1 MLKITNNIYLKLI
14 VLIYIVIVLIEVF
27 HFVSDVYLIIMS
39 ESFLCFSILLY
50 IVSFILQ
57 EMYVS
62 SLNILATKYNYIN
75 FLFKKIINI
84 KTIVFYSFLNKL
96 NYYFLYLSQYSKSLV
111 GYYSDLLVELFYTV
125 FFFKKEELKKKYIFS
140 FSLNYLI

>member
-111 GYYSDLLVELFYTV
+111 GYYSDLLVELSYTV
-125 FFFKKEELKKKYIFS
+125 FFLKKEELKKKYIFS

>member
-1 MLKITNNIYLKLI
+1 MLKVTNNIYFKFI
-14 VLIYIVIVLIEVF
+14 VLIYIVIVLIEIF

-96 NYYFLYLSQYSKSLV
+96 NYYFLYLLQYSKSLV
-111 GYYSDLLVELFYTV
+111 SFYSDLLVELSYTV
-125 FFFKKEELKKKYIFS
+125 FFFKKEELKKKYIYS

>member
-111 GYYSDLLVELFYTV
+111 GYYSDLLVELSYTV
-125 FFFKKEELKKKYIFS
+125 FFLKKEELKKKYIFI